1 MTALSEKFYIL
12 FHTLKCT
19 VLYTIYSLYYTII
32 PYYTSLHSYSLLI
45 DATEGSSMKFRF
57 HYKPIWNEI
66 LSIVS
71 RDSRII
77 AVSSEYVLSELLTAL
92 IDFLRGARSLL
103 YTIGKFL
110 LLNHILYIRIC
121 FIPS

>member
-1 MTALSEKFYIL
+1 
-12 FHTLKCT
+12 
-19 VLYTIYSLYYTII
+19 
-32 PYYTSLHSYSLLI
+32 
-45 DATEGSSMKFRF
+45 MKFRF

-110 LLNHILYIRIC
+110 LLNHILYIRISTKILQYVGRNKENATHC
-121 FIPS
+121 SGTKYIELFGY